1 VPENDDFVPRPT
13 YVTAEEEDDAMR
25 LRQTMWDDVGLVRSE
40 SSMNHALGVLD
51 EIMHKKPVSLMMHN
65 MIDAARI
72 ITQAA
77 LERKESRG
85 GHYRTDYPEHAEHSE
100 HHPFVYTGNG
110 PWY

>member
-1 VPENDDFVPRPT
+1 
-13 YVTAEEEDDAMR
+13 
-25 LRQTMWDDVGLVRSE
+25 
-40 SSMNHALGVLD
+40 
-51 EIMHKKPVSLMMHN
+51 MMHN

-100 HHPFVYTGNG
+100 LNHKENI
-110 PWY
+110 